1 MSISALSIDIRNC
14 INPRGGKLPTQL
26 VRLRP
31 FFPTGRQQPTAS
43 WAVCWAKKDGNFSG
57 AKISWLAENT
67 SMQNADIWIEFMD
80 TIESVHINTTIENV
94 SNTYLENSI
103 LN

>member
-1 MSISALSIDIRNC
+1 MC
-14 INPRGGKLPTQL
+14 LPIFSL
-26 VRLRP
+26 VGP
-31 FFPTGRQQPTAS
+31 IEAIFPTGQQQPAAS
-43 WAVCWAKKDGNFSG
+43 SAVCWAQKDGNFNG

>member
-1 MSISALSIDIRNC
+1 MEQKSHGFL
-14 INPRGGKLPTQL
+14 K
-26 VRLRP
+26 
-31 FFPTGRQQPTAS
+31 
-43 WAVCWAKKDGNFSG
+43 
-57 AKISWLAENT
+57 NT

-103 LN
+103 LNWTEK

>member
-1 MSISALSIDIRNC
+1 ML
-14 INPRGGKLPTQL
+14 G
-26 VRLRP
+26 
-31 FFPTGRQQPTAS
+31 
-43 WAVCWAKKDGNFSG
+43 KKDGNFNG